1 MQSACGRVGQIASS
15 ERTPHGVVH
24 ECAACDVA
32 GGLGQA
38 ASLTGKDA
46 MTTESGQAAARPVG
60 TLVDPLPSGRTPG
73 RVPLVGAEVRLEP
86 VDAGAHAESLFR
98 LSHGRPEDA
107 VLWTY
112 LAYGPFADPAAFER
126 WLEERARSQDPL
138 FFAIVDLAGGEA
150 AGMASYMNVVPAN
163 GSIEIGHIWFAPAL
177 QKSRAATEAI
187 YLLARHAFEELRYRR
202 LEWKCDA
209 LNAASIRAARRFG
222 FTYEGTFRQHMVV
235 KGRNRDTA
243 WFALLDRDWPA
254 QRAAFERWLAP
265 ENFDSD
271 GRQRVAL
278 SALTSAR

>member
-1 MQSACGRVGQIASS
+1 M
-15 ERTPHGVVH
+15 
-24 ECAACDVA
+24 
-32 GGLGQA
+32 L
-38 ASLTGKDA
+38 
-46 MTTESGQAAARPVG
+46 PVG
-60 TLVDPLPSGRTPG
+60 APVDPLPSGRRPE
-73 RVPLVGAEVRLEP
+73 RAPLAGAHALLEP
-86 VDAGAHAESLFR
+86 VDAGAHAQSLYR
-98 LSHGRPEDA
+98 VSHGRPDDA

-112 LAYGPFADPAAFER
+112 LAYGPFPDQGAFER
-126 WLEERARSQDPL
+126 WLEERARSEDPL
-138 FFAIVDLAGGEA
+138 FFAIVEQASGAA

-163 GSIEIGHIWFAPAL
+163 GTIEIGHIWFAPSL

-187 YLLARHAFEELRYRR
+187 YLLARHAFEELGYRR

-209 LNAASIRAARRFG
+209 LNAASMRAARRFG

-243 WFALLDRDWPA
+243 WFALLDRHWPV
-254 QRAAFERWLAP
+254 QRTAFERWLAP